1 MTQNRLFGA
10 WIALLF
16 AALPV
21 SAWTAE
27 PQMTDIL
34 PFKATTRTLPN
45 GLVVIVVPTG
55 FPNIVSLQ
63 IPVLTGSRNEI
74 EPGKSGFAHFF
85 EHMMFRGTPTLS
97 PDAYN
102 AIITKAGARQNAYT
116 TDDYTNYHV
125 TFAKEDLETILKIEA
140 DRFQNLSYPVEA
152 FKTEARAVLGEY
164 NKNSANPLR
173 KLFEVMRANS
183 FTTHP
188 YRHTTMGFIA
198 DIEDMPNQYEYSKT
212 FFSRWYRPQNVAVI
226 VAGDVE
232 ADKVMPLVEKY
243 WGQWSPGSAEKV
255 VIPQEPPARGPVYAH
270 VPWETPTNPWVAI
283 SFRGPAF
290 SETEKDAAAIDLFMR
305 LNFGSTSE
313 IYRKLVEQEQ
323 SVDEFMAAG
332 PDNIDPELIY
342 ILARVKKAGDAVHVR
357 DEILRAV
364 ATTRAAAMDPRKLE
378 EAKSN
383 ARYSLTAAL
392 DNTDEIA
399 GTLARFVRYRRSYD
413 TVNNFF
419 RVYDSLTAAD
429 VETAARK
436 YFTDDSLVVT
446 TLSKDSLA
454 AEHRTVATARQFR
467 VRCASSRLR
476 AVHRA
481 KNGTAA
487 AHDQAVVR
495 CRFGLR
501 PGGQG
506 GPGPVDRID
515 DRRSRLQVAADRRD
529 QQGVLSDRRVVQ
541 GAGRQGID
549 VPDDVDSPRQ
559 LAGIRGGRTA
569 AVAGAGLPAGRF

>member
-27 PQMTDIL
+27 APMTDIL

-173 KLFEVMRANS
+173 KLFEVMRAHS

-198 DIEDMPNQYEYSKT
+198 DIEDMPNQYEYSRT

-226 VAGDVE
+226 VAGDVD

-243 WGQWSPGSAEKV
+243 WGQWSPGAAEKV

-270 VPWETPTNPWVAI
+270 VPWETPTE
-283 SFRGPAF
+283 S
-290 SETEKDAAAIDLFMR
+290 M
-305 LNFGSTSE
+305 GSH
-313 IYRKLVEQEQ
+313 LL
-323 SVDEFMAAG
+323 
-332 PDNIDPELIY
+332 P
-342 ILARVKKAGDAVHVR
+342 
-357 DEILRAV
+357 
-364 ATTRAAAMDPRKLE
+364 
-378 EAKSN
+378 
-383 ARYSLTAAL
+383 
-392 DNTDEIA
+392 
-399 GTLARFVRYRRSYD
+399 
-413 TVNNFF
+413 
-419 RVYDSLTAAD
+419 
-429 VETAARK
+429 
-436 YFTDDSLVVT
+436 
-446 TLSKDSLA
+446 
-454 AEHRTVATARQFR
+454 
-467 VRCASSRLR
+467 
-476 AVHRA
+476 
-481 KNGTAA
+481 
-487 AHDQAVVR
+487 
-495 CRFGLR
+495 
-501 PGGQG
+501 
-506 GPGPVDRID
+506 
-515 DRRSRLQVAADRRD
+515 RSRLQRDRKRRRGHRPLHATQFREHVRD
-529 QQGVLSDRRVVQ
+529 LPQARRAGTVGRRVH
-541 GAGRQGID
+541 
-549 VPDDVDSPRQ
+549 
-559 LAGIRGGRTA
+559 GGRTRQHR
-569 AVAGAGLPAGRF
+569 P